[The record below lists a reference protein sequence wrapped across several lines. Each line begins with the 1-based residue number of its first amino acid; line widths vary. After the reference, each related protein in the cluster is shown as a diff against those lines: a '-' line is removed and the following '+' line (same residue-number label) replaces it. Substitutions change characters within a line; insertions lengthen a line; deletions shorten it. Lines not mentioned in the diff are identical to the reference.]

1 MHCFWARWLV
11 RELLC
16 SLSWSAES
24 GQCSQM
30 GRLLRGDGHPV
41 GAVAVL
47 ALLAHPGELSEE
59 RRDGRAAKE
68 GTWHRCMAQ
77 L

>member
-1 MHCFWARWLV
+1 MHCFWAQWLV